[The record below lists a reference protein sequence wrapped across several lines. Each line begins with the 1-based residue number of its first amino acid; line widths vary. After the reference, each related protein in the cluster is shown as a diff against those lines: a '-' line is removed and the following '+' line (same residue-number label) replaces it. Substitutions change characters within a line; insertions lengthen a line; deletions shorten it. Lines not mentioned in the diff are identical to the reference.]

1 MNSLGVVLIVI
12 TLFNMM
18 LLAIGP
24 ALIGYGIALL
34 LRGRHNAR
42 QPVCAQCRAPLTRAA
57 LAAANAHA
65 AAHACPSC
73 GSIPLLPAAS
83 HQRSVLRG
91 VLFIVLPIVVW
102 ISTITVVIVGV
113 ALSD

>member
-1 MNSLGVVLIVI
+1 MNGFGVVLLAI

-24 ALIGYGIALL
+24 ALIGYGIAIL

-42 QPVCAQCRAPLTRAA
+42 QPICARCRAPLTRAA
-57 LAAANAHA
+57 NAAAHA

-73 GSIPLLPAAS
+73 GSTPLLPAAS

>member
-1 MNSLGVVLIVI
+1 MNSLGVVLIAI

-42 QPVCAQCRAPLTRAA
+42 QPICARCRVPLTRA
-57 LAAANAHA
+57 AHA

-73 GSIPLLPAAS
+73 GSTPLLPAAS